1 MAAPR
6 SWKDAMVAAGAVAVS
21 HVPEAS
27 LGRTDI
33 DEVAGAEPV
42 EDTTLAVH
50 AVEQGAPAPLAI
62 RFLDGIQLWKVVY
75 YDGVLPIVRAHVAA
89 AVRRRGADRRLRT
102 ADEAGRDC
110 FVSCVA
116 ALRPAVRAALEE
128 SGLELVDLP
137 QDEASQP
144 GRALEAA
151 RRAVERARVALEKEL
166 GERSAQRLG
175 PGEWLAV
182 DGVLSQSTVLAAHP
196 RALAVIKRHGAQ
208 YFAGPELER

>member
-27 LGRTDI
+27 LGRADI

-42 EDTTLAVH
+42 EDSGVAVH
-50 AVEQGAPAPLAI
+50 AVEQGAPAPLTI

-89 AVRRRGADRRLRT
+89 AVRSRGADRRLRT

-110 FVSCVA
+110 VVACVA
-116 ALRPAVRAALEE
+116 ALRPAVRAALEA

-137 QDEASQP
+137 QDEVSQP
-144 GRALEAA
+144 GAA
-151 RRAVERARVALEKEL
+151 RHRRMARRGRRPL
-166 GERSAQRLG
+166 
-175 PGEWLAV
+175 
-182 DGVLSQSTVLAAHP
+182 
-196 RALAVIKRHGAQ
+196 
-208 YFAGPELER
+208 